1 MSSSSIVQY
10 CSSHRASFASNVEEV
25 ANLLRSRVNCA
36 CHRRWDEKRQLGY
49 GLRDEGLVRLTEA
62 VKRLLD
68 APWVQLFTAAGHIM
82 RQIIIN

>member
-10 CSSHRASFASNVEEV
+10 CSSHRASFASNLEEV
-25 ANLLRSRVNCA
+25 ANLLRTWVNCA
-36 CHRRWDEKRQLGY
+36 CYRRWDEELQFGY

-68 APWVQLFTAAGHIM
+68 APWVQLFSAAGHIM
-82 RQIIIN
+82 RQTIIN